1 MFRLHL
7 YRIAL
12 TCVLMAAFI
21 GGGLLF
27 GQPGTTASMT
37 GPTLT
42 QKARPAAV
50 TTTHAAVRATARDAD
65 DAEPASRAAEIRR
78 SELSWPFFSFGRKR
92 STSW

>member
-65 DAEPASRAAEIRR
+65 DLNRRAVRPNPPQQ
-78 SELSWPFFSFGRKR
+78 LSWPFFSFGRKR
-92 STSW
+92 STSQ